1 MKWRNA
7 KEEAEG
13 CFGLLTC
20 DLIEFVWKVAS
31 FLINFQR
38 NANLIYGNRF
48 KCLTRDA
55 NVNIFSEWKF
65 IRNVTVI
72 HKVVHSAGGAAIATY
87 SAPERGRCDRIRS
100 HFAIQGLRCRI
111 PVASTWTGAISIYLT
126 FFFFFSCDP
135 VTIVTWAQGGATRQ
149 YIIGGP
155 HTKFLFRRGR
165 RYFARILITL
175 NGFSLRVIDSFN
187 SSSMTRG
194 NLCLPAPL

>member
-1 MKWRNA
+1 MGIALNVSHEMQMSTFFPSENLYGMSRSSIRSFTQLVA
-7 KEEAEG
+7 LPSLHIRLQKE
-13 CFGLLTC
+13 
-20 DLIEFVWKVAS
+20 
-31 FLINFQR
+31 
-38 NANLIYGNRF
+38 
-48 KCLTRDA
+48 
-55 NVNIFSEWKF
+55 
-65 IRNVTVI
+65 
-72 HKVVHSAGGAAIATY
+72 GAATA
-87 SAPERGRCDRIRS
+87 SGRILQFRAS
-100 HFAIQGLRCRI
+100 G
-111 PVASTWTGAISIYLT
+111 VAYLSLLPGPGPFPFIWR
-126 FFFFFSCDP
+126 FFFFLSCDP